1 MKSRDTKV
9 QAAVAL
15 LRYHANTTPEILLL
29 PEFYQVKQREVAL
42 LYVTMTEESDELAK
56 DLYVSAIT
64 ELHQTIESMSEQDII
79 ALRGGRLKGFLN
91 G

>member
-1 MKSRDTKV
+1 MKNRDTKI

-15 LRYHANTTPEILLL
+15 LRYHANTAPEIVLL

-42 LYVTMTEESDELAK
+42 LYATLVDESDELAK
-56 DLYVSAIT
+56 DLYISAIT
-64 ELHQTIESMSEQDII
+64 ELHETIESMTEQDRI
-79 ALRGGRLKGFLN
+79 ALRGGRKKGLLD